1 MGRKLNCFLS
11 VFYLFYNNKLNK
23 VGDLMAKYPFLRK
36 KENQY
41 IFDGYKIRIFIPKEY
56 FEKEVAV
63 EKGKFIETT
72 GIFVFREY
80 KNEKDKRG
88 NKHTMKLPYKMQF
101 NFSNTYDAE
110 LSLARNKS
118 PEKYKVYELEKGDLF
133 MKNNQLADSSINEFV
148 DVLHKG
154 RIPNSTDYS
163 EIIKIYLKLLEFS
176 GTSLGVPSLVLE
188 TIVSV
193 LARNKEDLTQQFR
206 QVIGNDEAGEND
218 YELVNIKQVPSL
230 ESTFSD
236 ITFEDMNQSLINSVK
251 RSRNNEEEKESSIE
265 KVMKY

>member
-1 MGRKLNCFLS
+1 
-11 VFYLFYNNKLNK
+11 
-23 VGDLMAKYPFLRK
+23 MAKYPFLK
-36 KENQY
+36 KKDNQY

-56 FEKEVAV
+56 FQKEIAV
-63 EKGKFIETT
+63 ERGKFIETT
-72 GIFVFREY
+72 GIFIFKEY
-80 KNEKDKRG
+80 KNESDKRG
-88 NKHTMKLPYKMQF
+88 NQHTMKLPYKMQF
-101 NFSNTYDAE
+101 NFSNYYDGE
-110 LSLARNKS
+110 YSLARNEN
-118 PEKYKVYELEKGDLF
+118 PEKYRVYELGKDDIF
-133 MKNNQLADSSINEFV
+133 MKNNQLSDTGINEFI

-154 RIPNSTDYS
+154 RIPNTTDYS

-193 LARNKEDLTQQFR
+193 LARNKEDLTKQFR
-206 QVIGNDEAGEND
+206 EVIGKGEAGEND
-218 YELVNIKQVPSL
+218 YKLVNIKQVPSL

-251 RSRNNEEEKESSIE
+251 RSRNNEDEKESSIE